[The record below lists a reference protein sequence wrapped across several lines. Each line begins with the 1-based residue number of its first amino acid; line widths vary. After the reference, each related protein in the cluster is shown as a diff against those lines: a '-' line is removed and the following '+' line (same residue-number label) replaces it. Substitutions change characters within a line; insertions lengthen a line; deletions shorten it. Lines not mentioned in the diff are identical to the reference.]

1 MKKQLT
7 PEEIDE
13 LVYEAERIVSSV
25 QSQLAGRS
33 SETGRSQM
41 SNAIDAA
48 QQTRSIPMF
57 INWVRYQM
65 SREEFWKT
73 AGDNGKTL
81 GQMVSDFAE
90 RLKQEA
96 QDDEGRERAL
106 EKLTLFLGFM
116 RRALV
121 AIKQLNAIPAQF
133 KGGGRP

>member
-7 PEEIDE
+7 PEEIDA
-13 LVYEAERIVSSV
+13 LVYEAERIVSGMKN
-25 QSQLAGRS
+25 QLAGRS

-65 SREEFWKT
+65 AREDFWRTKVN
-73 AGDNGKTL
+73 DRKPL
-81 GQMVSDFAE
+81 GQMVSEFAE
-90 RLKQEA
+90 RLNQEG
-96 QDDEGRERAL
+96 ERERAL

-121 AIKQLNAIPAQF
+121 AIKQLDAIPPQF
-133 KGGGRP
+133 KGGESQ